1 MKPGDTSSSE
11 AASARQAPLKLWR
24 VAQAFL
30 ATLYV
35 LFGDPEDVAARHT
48 LTLKAHSFMAGWLRC
63 AEALLRRLLVL
74 EAAAYPK
81 PNTRPLLKPR
91 QKRTRKLVG
100 FDADAPE
107 QWRVSF
113 RCFAS
118 PGRGARDS
126 GRRDRCASIPKSL
139 VPSPSSR
146 KDRWHPMHWKPVT
159 FRSAWPLAER
169 YEALLRVFNN
179 PAAYARR
186 LARRLHALPHR
197 LGETLRAPPEAAHRV
212 ELFEDLGERVRAAW
226 RPYLSSG

>member
-35 LFGDPEDVAARHT
+35 LFGAPEDVAARHT

-81 PNTRPLLKPR
+81 PNTRPVLKPR
-91 QKRTRKLVG
+91 QKRTRKLMG

-107 QWRVSF
+107 QWRVTF
-113 RCFAS
+113 HCFAS
-118 PGRGARDS
+118 PRAARARLVRF
-126 GRRDRCASIPKSL
+126 GPPKPRKRIP
-139 VPSPSSR
+139 R
-146 KDRWHPMHWKPVT
+146 EERWHQMHWKPT
-159 FRSAWPLAER
+159 ALRSAWPLAER

-186 LARRLHALPHR
+186 LAQRLHATPHR
-197 LGETLRAPPEAAHRV
+197 LCEPMRAPPEAAHRV
-212 ELFEDLGERVRAAW
+212 DLFEDLGERVRAAW